1 MSPKNTKHTEQYW
14 QEIFDSITMDYLP
27 VEYMNK
33 VIIRFNSGTVWE
45 VDIHDSKKKQ
55 SIDDIEST
63 LEDLFTEYEPD
74 IDSIDF
80 RMDMESL
87 KKDLGKRV
95 SRFMKLNK

>member
-1 MSPKNTKHTEQYW
+1 
-14 QEIFDSITMDYLP
+14 MDYLP

-55 SIDDIEST
+55 SIDDIETT
-63 LEDLFTEYEPD
+63 LEQLFEEYEPD

-80 RMDMESL
+80 RMDMDTL
-87 KKDLGKRV
+87 KADLSKRV
-95 SRFMKLNK
+95 ARFMKLNK